1 MGGVTLDFIEKYIR
15 DLIPENDDKLLEL
28 RKYAEE
34 NNVPIVQ
41 KETARFLEVML
52 GIIRPKSIL
61 ELGTAIG
68 YSAMLMYNSAGTEPM
83 VTTIERSEE
92 MISIAKEN
100 ITKYNLED
108 RINIKEGDCLD
119 IIKELDGK
127 YDVIF
132 LDAAKGHYNQLL
144 EQCLRLLNDDG
155 VIIADNV
162 LFRGMVASDDLVKR
176 RKITIV
182 KRMRTYLD
190 MVSSDDRLITT
201 VIPMGDGI
209 AVTRRR

>member
-92 MISIAKEN
+92 MIS
-100 ITKYNLED
+100 
-108 RINIKEGDCLD
+108 
-119 IIKELDGK
+119 
-127 YDVIF
+127 
-132 LDAAKGHYNQLL
+132 LL
-144 EQCLRLLNDDG
+144 KKTLQ
-155 VIIADNV
+155 
-162 LFRGMVASDDLVKR
+162 S
-176 RKITIV
+176 TI
-182 KRMRTYLD
+182 
-190 MVSSDDRLITT
+190 
-201 VIPMGDGI
+201 
-209 AVTRRR
+209 